1 MFNALLGSFV
11 AWSLTAGALPGP
23 WPAAASLALGGALLL
38 LLLLLHGHTHG
49 AALTVDVLARR
60 SRFLTVNPGLK
71 LWCCAALLALCLLA
85 RTPWPPL
92 ALFFAASALTAAGGV
107 RPRAYLSLLGAPA
120 AFLLLSGI
128 ALLWEY
134 ASAPGG
140 VANVPFLGGYFVL
153 RAPAQT
159 AARLVMARALGAV
172 GCLYFLSLSTPVPE
186 LLDALRRA
194 RVPEVVGDLAV
205 LIYRYIF
212 ILFAAFR
219 SMRAAAASRLGY
231 AGPVRSLRTTGRV
244 YGGLLAHSFRR
255 AQACFDAM
263 ESRCYDGGIRFLTRE
278 KPVRAPH
285 ALVCGAL
292 TAGMVLA
299 LVCGA

>member
-23 WPAAASLALGGALLL
+23 WPAAASLALGGA
-38 LLLLLHGHTHG
+38 LLLLHGHTHG

-120 AFLLLSGI
+120 TFLLLSGI

-159 AARLVMARALGAV
+159 AARLVMAQALGAAARPRA
-172 GCLYFLSLSTPVPE
+172 GGRGRSGGIDLPLYLYFVRHVPQHAGRRRQPPG
-186 LLDALRRA
+186 LCRAGAQPAHDGPGIRRA
-194 RVPEVVGDLAV
+194 AGAQLPAGTGV
-205 LIYRYIF
+205 L
-212 ILFAAFR
+212 
-219 SMRAAAASRLGY
+219 
-231 AGPVRSLRTTGRV
+231 
-244 YGGLLAHSFRR
+244 
-255 AQACFDAM
+255 
-263 ESRCYDGGIRFLTRE
+263 
-278 KPVRAPH
+278 
-285 ALVCGAL
+285 
-292 TAGMVLA
+292 
-299 LVCGA
+299 

>member
-23 WPAAASLALGGALLL
+23 WPAAASLALGGA

-120 AFLLLSGI
+120 TFLLLSGI

-140 VANVPFLGGYFVL
+140 VANVPF
-153 RAPAQT
+153 
-159 AARLVMARALGAV
+159 LGAV

-212 ILFAAFR
+212 ILFATFR
-219 SMRAAAASRLGY
+219 SMRDAAASRLGY

>member
-23 WPAAASLALGGALLL
+23 WPVAAALALGGA
-38 LLLLLHGHTHG
+38 LLLLHGHTHG

-120 AFLLLSGI
+120 TFLLLSGI

-172 GCLYFLSLSTPVPE
+172 GCLYFLSLSTPMPE

-212 ILFAAFR
+212 ILFATFR
-219 SMRAAAASRLGY
+219 SMRDAAASRLGY

>member
-1 MFNALLGSFV
+1 MFNALLGGFV

-23 WPAAASLALGGALLL
+23 WPAAASLALGGA
-38 LLLLLHGHTHG
+38 LLLLHGHTHG

-120 AFLLLSGI
+120 TFLLLSGI

-159 AARLVMARALGAV
+159 AAGSLWRGRWARW
-172 GCLYFLSLSTPVPE
+172 
-186 LLDALRRA
+186 
-194 RVPEVVGDLAV
+194 
-205 LIYRYIF
+205 
-212 ILFAAFR
+212 AACISSACPPPCR
-219 SMRAAAASRLGY
+219 NCWMR
-231 AGPVRSLRTTGRV
+231 
-244 YGGLLAHSFRR
+244 
-255 AQACFDAM
+255 
-263 ESRCYDGGIRFLTRE
+263 
-278 KPVRAPH
+278 
-285 ALVCGAL
+285 CGAP
-292 TAGMVLA
+292 ACRRSWA
-299 LVCGA
+299 IWRY

>member
-23 WPAAASLALGGALLL
+23 WPVAAALALGGA
-38 LLLLLHGHTHG
+38 LLLLHGHTHG

-172 GCLYFLSLSTPVPE
+172 GCLYFLSLSTPRAGIAGCAAARPRAGGRGRSGGIDLPLHLYFVRRVPQHAGRRRQPPG
-186 LLDALRRA
+186 LCRAGAQPAHDGPGIRRA
-194 RVPEVVGDLAV
+194 AGAQLPAGAGV
-205 LIYRYIF
+205 L
-212 ILFAAFR
+212 
-219 SMRAAAASRLGY
+219 
-231 AGPVRSLRTTGRV
+231 
-244 YGGLLAHSFRR
+244 
-255 AQACFDAM
+255 
-263 ESRCYDGGIRFLTRE
+263 
-278 KPVRAPH
+278 
-285 ALVCGAL
+285 
-292 TAGMVLA
+292 
-299 LVCGA
+299 

>member
-23 WPAAASLALGGALLL
+23 WPAAASLALGGALL

-212 ILFAAFR
+212 ILFATFR
-219 SMRAAAASRLGY
+219 SMRDAAASRLGY

-255 AQACFDAM
+255 A
-263 ESRCYDGGIRFLTRE
+263 RDGEPL
-278 KPVRAPH
+278 
-285 ALVCGAL
+285 L
-292 TAGMVLA
+292 
-299 LVCGA
+299 

>member
-23 WPAAASLALGGALLL
+23 WPAAASLALGGALL

-212 ILFAAFR
+212 ILFATFR
-219 SMRAAAASRLGY
+219 SMRDAAASRLGY

>member
-1 MFNALLGSFV
+1 MFNALLGGFV

-23 WPAAASLALGGALLL
+23 WPAAASLALGGA
-38 LLLLLHGHTHG
+38 LLLLHGHTHG

-120 AFLLLSGI
+120 TFLLLSGI

-159 AARLVMARALGAV
+159 AAR
-172 GCLYFLSLSTPVPE
+172 
-186 LLDALRRA
+186 
-194 RVPEVVGDLAV
+194 
-205 LIYRYIF
+205 
-212 ILFAAFR
+212 
-219 SMRAAAASRLGY
+219 
-231 AGPVRSLRTTGRV
+231 
-244 YGGLLAHSFRR
+244 
-255 AQACFDAM
+255 QAICM
-263 ESRCYDGGIRFLTRE
+263 
-278 KPVRAPH
+278 
-285 ALVCGAL
+285 
-292 TAGMVLA
+292 
-299 LVCGA
+299 

>member
-23 WPAAASLALGGALLL
+23 WPAAASLALGGALL

-120 AFLLLSGI
+120 AF
-128 ALLWEY
+128 
-134 ASAPGG
+134 
-140 VANVPFLGGYFVL
+140 F
-153 RAPAQT
+153 
-159 AARLVMARALGAV
+159 
-172 GCLYFLSLSTPVPE
+172 C
-186 LLDALRRA
+186 
-194 RVPEVVGDLAV
+194 
-205 LIYRYIF
+205 
-212 ILFAAFR
+212 
-219 SMRAAAASRLGY
+219 
-231 AGPVRSLRTTGRV
+231 
-244 YGGLLAHSFRR
+244 
-255 AQACFDAM
+255 
-263 ESRCYDGGIRFLTRE
+263 
-278 KPVRAPH
+278 
-285 ALVCGAL
+285 
-292 TAGMVLA
+292 
-299 LVCGA
+299 

>member
-23 WPAAASLALGGALLL
+23 WPAAASLALGGALL

-159 AARLVMARALGAV
+159 AARLVMARAWARWAACISSACPPRAGIA
-172 GCLYFLSLSTPVPE
+172 GCAAARPRAGGRGRSGGIDLPLHLYFVRHVPQHAGRRRQPPG
-186 LLDALRRA
+186 LCRAGAQPAHDGPGIRRA
-194 RVPEVVGDLAV
+194 AGAQLPAGTGV
-205 LIYRYIF
+205 L
-212 ILFAAFR
+212 
-219 SMRAAAASRLGY
+219 
-231 AGPVRSLRTTGRV
+231 
-244 YGGLLAHSFRR
+244 
-255 AQACFDAM
+255 
-263 ESRCYDGGIRFLTRE
+263 
-278 KPVRAPH
+278 
-285 ALVCGAL
+285 
-292 TAGMVLA
+292 
-299 LVCGA
+299 

>member
-23 WPAAASLALGGALLL
+23 WPAAASLALGGA
-38 LLLLLHGHTHG
+38 LLLLHGHTHG

-120 AFLLLSGI
+120 TFLLLSGI

-153 RAPAQT
+153 RVFSI
-159 AARLVMARALGAV
+159 LVLAYSFWCPLI
-172 GCLYFLSLSTPVPE
+172 LVP
-186 LLDALRRA
+186 
-194 RVPEVVGDLAV
+194 LA
-205 LIYRYIF
+205 
-212 ILFAAFR
+212 AAFLGVK
-219 SMRAAAASRLGY
+219 SNGRAFRY
-231 AGPVRSLRTTGRV
+231 A
-244 YGGLLAHSFRR
+244 LLAGLTSTLLWNYVLGKPWGVDGTMVGMLCNFLVFT
-255 AQACFDAM
+255 ACTTAYQ
-263 ESRCYDGGIRFLTRE
+263 RYDVQKIRVW
-278 KPVRAPH
+278 K
-285 ALVCGAL
+285 
-292 TAGMVLA
+292 
-299 LVCGA
+299 

>member
-1 MFNALLGSFV
+1 MDYRAKDGEMRRV
-11 AWSLTAGALPGP
+11 
-23 WPAAASLALGGALLL
+23 
-38 LLLLLHGHTHG
+38 HRE
-49 AALTVDVLARR
+49 TVDVLARR

-212 ILFAAFR
+212 ILFATFR
-219 SMRAAAASRLGY
+219 SMGLGPQAITAVKFLSFSRT
-231 AGPVRSLRTTGRV
+231 ART
-244 YGGLLAHSFRR
+244 
-255 AQACFDAM
+255 
-263 ESRCYDGGIRFLTRE
+263 
-278 KPVRAPH
+278 
-285 ALVCGAL
+285 
-292 TAGMVLA
+292 
-299 LVCGA
+299 

>member
-38 LLLLLHGHTHG
+38 
-49 AALTVDVLARR
+49 
-60 SRFLTVNPGLK
+60 
-71 LWCCAALLALCLLA
+71 LCLLA

-120 AFLLLSGI
+120 TFLLLSGI

-172 GCLYFLSLSTPVPE
+172 GCLYFLSLSTPVP
-186 LLDALRRA
+186 
-194 RVPEVVGDLAV
+194 
-205 LIYRYIF
+205 
-212 ILFAAFR
+212 
-219 SMRAAAASRLGY
+219 
-231 AGPVRSLRTTGRV
+231 
-244 YGGLLAHSFRR
+244 
-255 AQACFDAM
+255 
-263 ESRCYDGGIRFLTRE
+263 
-278 KPVRAPH
+278 
-285 ALVCGAL
+285 
-292 TAGMVLA
+292 
-299 LVCGA
+299 

>member
-23 WPAAASLALGGALLL
+23 WPVAAALALGGA
-38 LLLLLHGHTHG
+38 LLLLHGHTHG

-120 AFLLLSGI
+120 TFLLLSGI

-159 AARLVMARALGAV
+159 AAR
-172 GCLYFLSLSTPVPE
+172 
-186 LLDALRRA
+186 
-194 RVPEVVGDLAV
+194 
-205 LIYRYIF
+205 
-212 ILFAAFR
+212 
-219 SMRAAAASRLGY
+219 
-231 AGPVRSLRTTGRV
+231 
-244 YGGLLAHSFRR
+244 
-255 AQACFDAM
+255 QAICM
-263 ESRCYDGGIRFLTRE
+263 
-278 KPVRAPH
+278 
-285 ALVCGAL
+285 
-292 TAGMVLA
+292 
-299 LVCGA
+299 

>member
-23 WPAAASLALGGALLL
+23 WPAAASLALGGA
-38 LLLLLHGHTHG
+38 LLLLHGHTHG

-120 AFLLLSGI
+120 TFLLLSGI

-134 ASAPGG
+134 ASAP
-140 VANVPFLGGYFVL
+140 
-153 RAPAQT
+153 
-159 AARLVMARALGAV
+159 
-172 GCLYFLSLSTPVPE
+172 S
-186 LLDALRRA
+186 A

-212 ILFAAFR
+212 ILFATFR
-219 SMRAAAASRLGY
+219 SMRDAAASRLGY

>member
-23 WPAAASLALGGALLL
+23 WPAAAALALGGA
-38 LLLLLHGHTHG
+38 LLLLHGHTHG

-120 AFLLLSGI
+120 TFLLLSGI

-153 RAPAQT
+153 RAPAQNGGP
-159 AARLVMARALGAV
+159 ARYGA
-172 GCLYFLSLSTPVPE
+172 G
-186 LLDALRRA
+186 
-194 RVPEVVGDLAV
+194 
-205 LIYRYIF
+205 
-212 ILFAAFR
+212 
-219 SMRAAAASRLGY
+219 
-231 AGPVRSLRTTGRV
+231 AGR
-244 YGGLLAHSFRR
+244 GGLLCISS
-255 AQACFDAM
+255 ACPPPCRNCWM
-263 ESRCYDGGIRFLTRE
+263 R
-278 KPVRAPH
+278 
-285 ALVCGAL
+285 CGAP
-292 TAGMVLA
+292 ACRRSWA
-299 LVCGA
+299 IWRY

>member
-23 WPAAASLALGGALLL
+23 WPAAASLALGGA
-38 LLLLLHGHTHG
+38 LLLLHGHTHG

-140 VANVPFLGGYFVL
+140 VANVPFLGGYL
-153 RAPAQT
+153 SCAPRRKRRPGSLWRGRWARWAACISSACPPPCRNCWMRCGAPA
-159 AARLVMARALGAV
+159 
-172 GCLYFLSLSTPVPE
+172 C
-186 LLDALRRA
+186 RRSWA
-194 RVPEVVGDLAV
+194 
-205 LIYRYIF
+205 IWRY
-212 ILFAAFR
+212 
-219 SMRAAAASRLGY
+219 
-231 AGPVRSLRTTGRV
+231 
-244 YGGLLAHSFRR
+244 
-255 AQACFDAM
+255 
-263 ESRCYDGGIRFLTRE
+263 
-278 KPVRAPH
+278 
-285 ALVCGAL
+285 
-292 TAGMVLA
+292 
-299 LVCGA
+299 

>member
-23 WPAAASLALGGALLL
+23 WPAAASLALGGA
-38 LLLLLHGHTHG
+38 LLLLHGHTHG

-120 AFLLLSGI
+120 TFLLLSGI

-159 AARLVMARALGAV
+159 AARLVMARW
-172 GCLYFLSLSTPVPE
+172 
-186 LLDALRRA
+186 
-194 RVPEVVGDLAV
+194 
-205 LIYRYIF
+205 
-212 ILFAAFR
+212 AACISSACPPPCR
-219 SMRAAAASRLGY
+219 NCWMR
-231 AGPVRSLRTTGRV
+231 
-244 YGGLLAHSFRR
+244 
-255 AQACFDAM
+255 
-263 ESRCYDGGIRFLTRE
+263 
-278 KPVRAPH
+278 
-285 ALVCGAL
+285 CGAP
-292 TAGMVLA
+292 ACRRSWA
-299 LVCGA
+299 IWRY